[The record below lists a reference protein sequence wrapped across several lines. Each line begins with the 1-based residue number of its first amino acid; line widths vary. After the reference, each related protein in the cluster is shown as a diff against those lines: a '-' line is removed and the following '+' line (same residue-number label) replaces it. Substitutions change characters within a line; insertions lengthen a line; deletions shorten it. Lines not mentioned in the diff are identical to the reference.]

1 LPHDRAVAASVRAAM
16 RDSRFAWKGAVFDLA
31 LGVLINS
38 RLG

>member
-1 LPHDRAVAASVRAAM
+1 VAPEHEDEKR
-16 RDSRFAWKGAVFDLA
+16 RFAWKGAVFDLA

>member
-1 LPHDRAVAASVRAAM
+1 MAEYC
-16 RDSRFAWKGAVFDLA
+16 FAWKGAVFDLA